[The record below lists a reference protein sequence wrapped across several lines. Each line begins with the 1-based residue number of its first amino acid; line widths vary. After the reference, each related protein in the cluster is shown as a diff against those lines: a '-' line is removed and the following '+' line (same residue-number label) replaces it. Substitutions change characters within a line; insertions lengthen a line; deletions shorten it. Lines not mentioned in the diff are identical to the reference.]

1 MFIKCYFVSPSFDCC
16 FCYGTIYICQ
26 QLTCF
31 SNNSVLNKSH
41 EAPKIFCLSHKLL
54 FCSVMV
60 TIIVYMLKCCFPFSV
75 FSAGLYVAKGI
86 ISACMSQCSYVA
98 GFCCEIC
105 GILFSWGYEEDA
117 LCKPALTHT
126 FCKGGVFLLPPTE
139 HLSKNDF
146 MSHYKMNL

>member
-75 FSAGLYVAKGI
+75 FFSWAI
-86 ISACMSQCSYVA
+86 
-98 GFCCEIC
+98 CCEGHYISLHESMQLRGWLLLWNLWNSFFL
-105 GILFSWGYEEDA
+105 GIWRGRIVQTCTNPHFLQRWCFS
-117 LCKPALTHT
+117 TT
-126 FCKGGVFLLPPTE
+126 
-139 HLSKNDF
+139 
-146 MSHYKMNL
+146 SHRASFEKRFYVTL